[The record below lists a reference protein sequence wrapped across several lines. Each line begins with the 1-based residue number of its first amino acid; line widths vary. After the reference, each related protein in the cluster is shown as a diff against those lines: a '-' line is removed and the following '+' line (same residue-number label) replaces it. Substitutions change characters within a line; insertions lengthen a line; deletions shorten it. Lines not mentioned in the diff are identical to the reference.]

1 MTETTAVPSCDC
13 RRVGKAAVAGF
24 IAFNVLEFLVH
35 GVLLKR
41 AYHHAR
47 YLLLWNHEHTMNAR
61 RWPAL
66 LGYAALSWVV
76 ARVYAQG
83 YEPQKAALEQGLKC
97 GALLGLLL
105 ASYHAGVDY
114 MVYPVTGK
122 LALAWWAAGVIELTI
137 VGAVVSSVYRPEQ
150 PHSLPR

>member
-1 MTETTAVPSCDC
+1 MTEAHASPARDG
-13 RRVGKAAVAGF
+13 RRVAKAAVA
-24 IAFNVLEFLVH
+24 AFVVFNILEFLVH

-41 AYHHAR
+41 AYHAAR
-47 YLLLWNHEHTMNAR
+47 YLLLWNGEHAMNAR

-83 YEPQKAALEQGLKC
+83 YEPEKAALEQGLKC

-105 ASYHAGVDY
+105 FSYHAWVDY
-114 MVYPVTGK
+114 MVYPVSAK
-122 LALAWWAAGVIELTI
+122 LALAWWAAGVLELTI
-137 VGAVVSSVYRPEQ
+137 VGAVVSTVYRPEQ
-150 PHSLPR
+150 PHSHPR